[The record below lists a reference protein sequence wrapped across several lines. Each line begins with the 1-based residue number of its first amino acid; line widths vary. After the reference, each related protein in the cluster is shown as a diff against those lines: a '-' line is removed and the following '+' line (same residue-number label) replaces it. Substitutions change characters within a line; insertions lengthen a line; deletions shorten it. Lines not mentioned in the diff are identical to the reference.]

1 MGLQRGDGHLV
12 EKYENTISNETASK
26 GKDSFVRE
34 KGKAFRSEFSSERR
48 TPAPWKEIRVD
59 SLPKVPASREKVTEP
74 EEPEAYGPIVRVS
87 EIERVRGR
95 IRVRMDDGSSY
106 TILKSMLRER
116 PLEVNQALDGAE
128 YARWVARKQYA
139 SAMEKAVGMLAV
151 RARSREEIRQG
162 LNRIG
167 YAPGTVERVMGRLEQ
182 AKLLDDTE
190 FAQAWAQ
197 SRAARK
203 YGPRRIAMELRQK
216 GIDGETAAAVL
227 ENLDTDEQ
235 EESALA
241 LAKKALG
248 RAKAGEDPRKT
259 RQRVID
265 SLVRR
270 GYGWEAAKRACDRVM
285 TEEEEDD

>member
-1 MGLQRGDGHLV
+1 MGLQGGDGQLV
-12 EKYENTISNETASK
+12 KEYGNTPFTENDPEEKNFLA
-26 GKDSFVRE
+26 RE
-34 KGKAFRSEFSSERR
+34 KGKASRSGFSSDRQA
-48 TPAPWKEIRVD
+48 PAPWKEIKSARLPEELAPRVD
-59 SLPKVPASREKVTEP
+59 A
-74 EEPEAYGPIVRVS
+74 EEQAPPEATGPIVRVS

-116 PLEVNQALDGAE
+116 PMEVNQAVDGAE
-128 YARWVARKQYA
+128 FSRWVAKKQYV

-151 RARSREEIRQG
+151 RARSRDEIRQG

-167 YAPGTVERVMGRLEQ
+167 YAPETIGRVMGRLEA
-182 AKLLDDTE
+182 AKLLDDAE

-203 YGPRRIAMELRQK
+203 YGPRRIAMELRRM
-216 GIDGETAAAVL
+216 GIDGEAAQAA
-227 ENLDTDEQ
+227 LDSLAGDEQ
-235 EESALA
+235 EENALA
-241 LAKKALG
+241 LARKALG

-265 SLVRR
+265 SLIRR

-285 TEEEEDD
+285 EE